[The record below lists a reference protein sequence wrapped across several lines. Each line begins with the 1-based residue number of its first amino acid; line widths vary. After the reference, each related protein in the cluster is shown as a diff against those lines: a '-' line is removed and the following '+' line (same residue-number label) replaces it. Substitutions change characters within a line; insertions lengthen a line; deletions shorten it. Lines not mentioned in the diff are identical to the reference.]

1 LRGNDY
7 RLEAREIAKKIPL
20 AITVE
25 NDPDGRIAAAFG
37 AVLSAAGFRTTDQN
51 ASARYTLNVTIA
63 LNDVEL
69 PQNPNKFVRY
79 SVDAILRDRTVNQ
92 ALFPYHISGREGHTN
107 HGEAEDRARR
117 EAEKKIR
124 ESYSNYLSIITAEP
138 SH

>member
-1 LRGNDY
+1 
-7 RLEAREIAKKIPL
+7 LEAREIAKKIPL
-20 AITVE
+20 AIAVE

-37 AVLSAAGFRTTDQN
+37 AILSAAGFRTTEQN

-63 LNDVEL
+63 LNEVDL

-92 ALFPYHISGREGHTN
+92 ALFPYHISGRGGSTN
-107 HGEAEDRARR
+107 YGEAEDRARR

-124 ESYSNYLSIITAEP
+124 ESYGEVLTNYLSIITAEP